1 MKENYDVIVIGGG
14 SMGLST
20 AYHLAKR
27 KTKTLVLERFT
38 FLNQNGSS
46 AGVSRQFRIPYPE
59 PYMVKM
65 VLEAIPF
72 WQELQTHTLAQ
83 LLDTVGTLW
92 FGDPKV
98 KSSEGNIG
106 EAEKALKANKVA
118 FTTLDSKQIEQEY
131 HFKALPKN
139 FTGLFQADGAS
150 IDLRATLETLLK
162 SNQQSGRVTLKENSA
177 VSGIRQSGK
186 LFEVSTPQGVYASE
200 KLVLTPG
207 PYVDEVTRFLNFGT
221 EVIYWNMTSM
231 YFKKTNPK
239 IKYPTWFVFQ
249 NPAGPSGN
257 EFYGFPEVS
266 WDHPGYIRVAPDFVM
281 KPLTDPGQRTS
292 VPNQDEV
299 KYTCAW
305 VKNHMSGLDPKPHF
319 ESTCFV
325 ALSKDQN
332 KELIIDFAPESVP
345 NRRNIVIYATGWAG
359 KFVPFLGRILSDLAL
374 DGKTTYDISHFRLGD
389 KIFKPSPNLNR
400 RPKHL

>member
-1 MKENYDVIVIGGG
+1 MKDNYDVIVIGGG

-59 PYMVKM
+59 SYMVKM
-65 VLEAIPF
+65 VLDAIPF
-72 WQELQTHTLAQ
+72 WHELQTHTSAQ

-106 EAEKALKANKVA
+106 EAEIALRANNVT
-118 FTTLDSKQIEQEY
+118 FTTLDAKQIEQQY
-131 HFKALPKN
+131 HFRKLPKN

-162 SNQQSGRVTLKENSA
+162 WNQESGRVTLNENSPVTA
-177 VSGIRQSGK
+177 IKQSKK
-186 LFEVSTPQGVYASE
+186 LFEVSTAQGTYVSE
-200 KLVLTPG
+200 KLVLVPG
-207 PYVDEVTRFLNFGT
+207 PYVDEVTRFLKFGT

-231 YFKKTNPK
+231 YFKKTDPK
-239 IKYPTWFVFQ
+239 IQYPTWFVFQ
-249 NPAGPSGN
+249 NPVGPSGN
-257 EFYGFPEVS
+257 EFYGFPEVP
-266 WDHPGYIRVAPDFVM
+266 WDRPGYIRVAPDFVM
-281 KPLTDPGQRTS
+281 KPLTDPTQRTS

-299 KYTCAW
+299 KYTCEW
-305 VKNHMSGLDPKPHF
+305 VKDHMSGLDPKPHF

-325 ALSKDQN
+325 ALSQDQN
-332 KELIIDFAPESVP
+332 KELIIDFAPASVP
-345 NRRNIVIYATGWAG
+345 NHRNVVIYATGWAG
-359 KFVPFLGRILSDLAL
+359 KFVPFLGKILSDLAL
-374 DGKTTYDISHFRLGD
+374 DGKTKYDISNFRLGS
-389 KIFKPSPNLNR
+389 KIFKSLN
-400 RPKHL
+400 